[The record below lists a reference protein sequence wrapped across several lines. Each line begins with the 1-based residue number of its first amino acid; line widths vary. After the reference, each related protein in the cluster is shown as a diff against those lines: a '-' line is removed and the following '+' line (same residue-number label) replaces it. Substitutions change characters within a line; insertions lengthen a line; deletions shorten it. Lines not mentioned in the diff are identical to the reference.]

1 MTILIETDNHN
12 LGMMKMTTDL
22 NTTTPTT
29 PKTNNKILSA
39 TLAFGQPTAIVCDIM
54 ESYSEKPMHVV
65 SEIIARELSIST
77 SYARAWYRDMVRRG
91 KAPGEIAKKPT
102 KAELKALRAKRKAMK
117 AVVTAPEASAEA
129 GEAAAA

>member
-1 MTILIETDNHN
+1 
-12 LGMMKMTTDL
+12 MTTDL
-22 NTTTPTT
+22 NTTTTAPTT

-39 TLAFGQPTAIVCDIM
+39 TMSFGQPTAVVCDIM
-54 ESYSEKPMHVV
+54 ENYSDKPMHVV
-65 SEIIARELSIST
+65 SEIIARELSITT

-91 KAPGEIAKKPT
+91 KASGEIAKKPT

>member
-1 MTILIETDNHN
+1 MTILIETDNHHE
-12 LGMMKMTTDL
+12 GMMKMTTDL
-22 NTTTPTT
+22 NTTAPTT

-39 TLAFGQPTAIVCDIM
+39 TMSFGQPTAVVCDIM
-54 ESYSEKPMHVV
+54 ENYSDKPMHVV

-91 KAPGEIAKKPT
+91 KATGEIAKKPT

-117 AVVTAPEASAEA
+117 AVVTAPVEADEA
-129 GEAAAA
+129 VAA